1 MSHHRRR
8 LSRRHSRRM
17 FSKGANRLH
26 KKNVS
31 SVSGYIAR
39 GGVRL

>member
-1 MSHHRRR
+1 MAYRRR
-8 LSRRHSRRM
+8 MSRHHSRRS
-17 FSKGANRLH
+17 FTRGANRLH

-31 SVSGYIAR
+31 RVSPYVAR

>member
-1 MSHHRRR
+1 MARRYKI
-8 LSRRHSRRM
+8 SKGKSKRM
-17 FSKGANRLH
+17 FSRGANRLH

-31 SVSGYIAR
+31 TLTPYMSR